1 LHIARKAEQ
10 KLYERLAHRGYSLE
24 DCQSFLANKC
34 GDVIIINRRGQRHT
48 NLRDF
53 AGIKSC

>member
-1 LHIARKAEQ
+1 MKIVHTPEQ

-24 DCQSFLANKC
+24 DCQKFLANKC
-34 GDVIIINRRGQRHT
+34 GDVIIINKRSKRNT
-48 NLRDF
+48 SLKDF